1 MIEKYINVVLTEKE
15 MNMVEQLAEEQDMNI
30 NMVLRLIFQQG
41 LDKIMEERNYEEN

>member
-41 LDKIMEERNYEEN
+41 LDKIMEERYEEN

>member
-41 LDKIMEERNYEEN
+41 MDKIMEEATV

>member
-1 MIEKYINVVLTEKE
+1 MIEKYINVILTEKE

-41 LDKIMEERNYEEN
+41 LDKIMEERDHE

>member
-15 MNMVEQLAEEQDMNI
+15 MNIVEQLAEEQDMNI